1 METIKWDVETI
12 KGYMETIKKYMETMK
27 GDMETIKW
35 DMETMKKDMKTM
47 KGDVETIEGDVET
60 IKKDTETMKGDMETI
75 KWDMETMKKDMK
87 TMKGDVET
95 IEGDVKTIKWDVETI
110 KKDTETIK
118 WDMETIKGDVETIEG
133 DVETIKW
140 DMKTIKWDRETM
152 KKDTETI
159 KGDRETIKWDRETMK
174 KDMETIKGDVE
185 TITEDME
192 IIKEEKE
199 TIKKD
204 TETVKKN
211 QFSVTPGQG
220 LPPIAQTGSPSMVGM
235 VSQGEESG
243 PSPAQLGVLVLS
255 EQQPISKKSLAW
267 SGVLEWKEKF
277 KPGTN
282 IPLMRSL
289 PCQVYV
295 DHGENLK
302 TDLWP
307 QKLIMNLLPS
317 QLLIPLGHYI
327 RNSRRVQFSF
337 TNLDLESH
345 KSLYRIIGNG
355 CGGFVHFLFMDHSK
369 LHIYMLLLSRKKK
382 TFMGLIPYDQKG
394 FLNRMGQIVRQELKK
409 GP

>member
-1 METIKWDVETI
+1 MKKDTETMKGDVETIKWDVKTMKGDVKTIKKDTETVKGDVETIKWDVETMKKDTETVKGDVETIKWDVETMKKDTETMKGDVETIKWDVETI
-12 KGYMETIKKYMETMK
+12 
-27 GDMETIKW
+27 
-35 DMETMKKDMKTM
+35 
-47 KGDVETIEGDVET
+47 EGDVKT

-75 KWDMETMKKDMK
+75 KWD
-87 TMKGDVET
+87 V
-95 IEGDVKTIKWDVETI
+95 
-110 KKDTETIK
+110 
-118 WDMETIKGDVETIEG
+118 ETIKGDRET
-133 DVETIKW
+133 V
-140 DMKTIKWDRETM
+140 KWDRETM
-152 KKDTETI
+152 KKDRETI

-174 KDMETIKGDVE
+174 KDREIIKGDVE

-192 IIKEEKE
+192 IIKEDKE

-220 LPPIAQTGSPSMVGM
+220 LPPIAQPGPPSMVGT

-243 PSPAQLGVLVLS
+243 PSPAPLGVLVLS

-307 QKLIMNLLPS
+307 QKLIMNLFPS

-345 KSLYRIIGNG
+345 KSLYRMIGNG

-369 LHIYMLLLSRKKK
+369 LRIYMLLLSRKKK

-394 FLNRMGQIVRQELKK
+394 FLNRMGQIVRRELKK